1 MLIFILLL
9 SIVIL
14 WFVIKRHYTQWQRLG
29 LATDESGGIP
39 FGCLYRVMK
48 KEQPLGLV
56 FSNIYKSFNERLVG
70 IYMLFKPALLLR
82 DAHLIR
88 QIMTSDFVSFHDRGV
103 YVDEKYDPLSS
114 HLFNLKGQTWR
125 TLRAKLTPS
134 FSSGKLKAMFETVDA
149 VGDKMIQH
157 LLQKKKLEDVGDDGC
172 VVDVKDLATT
182 YAVDIIGSV
191 IFGLDIDS
199 FANPNNDFHL
209 MSDGLFK
216 NPKSNVLQQI
226 RHVMNFICPPIAQLL
241 CRLGVN
247 DPITFSIRDVVERT
261 IEFRQKNGVVRKDLL
276 QLLIQLR
283 NTGKISD
290 DNDDSL
296 WRSETAAEN
305 LKSISI
311 DMISANLLLFYIA
324 GSETTAST
332 IAFTLYELAMYP
344 EILSKVQQEIDCCL
358 QKHNLYSKGP
368 LSYDVIKEM
377 KYLDLCV
384 METMRK
390 YPGLPFLNREC
401 TNDFQIPDMN
411 FTIKKGTAII
421 VSLFGLHRD
430 PEYFPNPMD
439 FKPERFDHDV
449 MEYNPI
455 AYMPF
460 GEGPRHCIAQRMGVL
475 NVKVA
480 LVKIL
485 ANFNVQ
491 QLPRKEVEFR
501 FHTTPVLLPKG
512 GLSITI
518 KKRYANV

>member
-1 MLIFILLL
+1 ML
-9 SIVIL
+9 IVIL
-14 WFVIKRHYTQWQRLG
+14 FILIITFYLTVKRHYSQWQRLG
-29 LATDESGGIP
+29 IATDDSGPIP

-48 KEQPLGLV
+48 KELPLGLV
-56 FSNIYKSFNERLVG
+56 FSNIYEKYEEKFVG
-70 IYMLFKPALLLR
+70 IYMLFKPAILLR
-82 DAHLIR
+82 DAIVIR
-88 QIMTSDFVSFHDRGV
+88 QIMTTDFGSFHDRGV
-103 YVDEKYDPLSS
+103 YVDEEYDPLSS

-125 TLRAKLTPS
+125 SLRAKLTPS
-134 FSSGKLKAMFETVDA
+134 FSSGKLKAMFETVDE
-149 VGDKMIQH
+149 VGDKMIRH
-157 LLQKKKLEDVGDDGC
+157 LLEMVPEGGTHL
-172 VVDVKDLATT
+172 VDVKDLATT
-182 YAVDIIGSV
+182 YANDIIGSV

-199 FANPNNDFHL
+199 FSNPNNEFHL

-247 DPITFSIRDVVERT
+247 DPITFSVRDIVQRT
-261 IEFRQKNGVVRKDLL
+261 IEFREKNGVMRKDLL

-290 DNDDSL
+290 DNDDTI
-296 WRSETAAEN
+296 WRSESAAEN

-324 GSETTAST
+324 GSETTAAT

-344 EILSKVQQEIDCCL
+344 EILSKVQQEIDKCL
-358 QKHNLYSKGP
+358 TEHKLRAGGA
-368 LSYDVIKEM
+368 LSYDAIKDM

-401 TNDFQIPDMN
+401 TNDCQIPGLD

-421 VSLFGLHRD
+421 IPLFGLHRD

-439 FKPERFDHDV
+439 YKPERFDRDI
-449 MEYNPI
+449 MDYNPI

-460 GEGPRHCIAQRMGVL
+460 GEGPRHCIAQRMGVV

-480 LVKIL
+480 LVKFL
-485 ANFNVQ
+485 SNFSIE
-491 QLPRKEVEFR
+491 PMERKEVEFK
-501 FHTTPVLLPKG
+501 FHTTPILLPKG
-512 GLSITI
+512 GLPISI
-518 KKRYANV
+518 RRR